1 MKQVLI
7 IDDSQPI
14 RERIARLL
22 DESPLVQ
29 VIGQA
34 GTGREGW
41 QALHNLH
48 PDTVI
53 LDIQLPDESGI
64 QLLKQIKAGFP
75 EMRVIMLTNYDIHQ
89 YQRQCRQLGA
99 DHFLNKTK
107 EFDKLIDAVLS
118 Q

>member
-14 RERIARLL
+14 RERIAMLL
-22 DESPLVQ
+22 DESPQIQ
-29 VIGQA
+29 VVGQA
-34 GTGREGW
+34 GTGRKGW
-41 QALHNLH
+41 QALQHLH

-75 EMRVIMLTNYDIHQ
+75 EIQVIMLTNYDFQQ
-89 YQRQCRQLGA
+89 YRRQCRQLGA
-99 DHFLNKTK
+99 DHFLSKSQ
-107 EFDKLIDAVLS
+107 EFDKVIDAVLS
-118 Q
+118 